1 MREDF
6 RYSYL
11 AGELPWRR
19 DEALGTRDRTEGHSR
34 EGGVQSVERALDIL
48 EFVSR
53 SEGELG
59 VSEIGAATG
68 LSAGTVHRLLA
79 TLGSRG
85 YVHRNK
91 ETRRYALGLKSLT
104 MATATRERVGT
115 VSLPFLEELMKVSQ
129 ETANLAILE
138 GSSAMYIE
146 QVSPPTR
153 MLRLFTEPGNR
164 IPLHSCG
171 AGKVLLAYQ
180 PPGLVELLLGRMD
193 LSKYTASTI
202 TDPGQLRSELREI
215 RRQGY
220 AVDYVEQEDGVRCLA
235 APVFGP
241 DGEIFAS
248 ISLSGPS
255 SRLESPR
262 TEALIPH
269 VKRIS
274 TTLTEKLEA
283 G

>member
-1 MREDF
+1 M
-6 RYSYL
+6 
-11 AGELPWRR
+11 
-19 DEALGTRDRTEGHSR
+19 GTRDIVEDRSR

-48 EFVSR
+48 EFVGR

-91 ETRRYALGLKSLT
+91 ETRRYALGIKSLT
-104 MATATRERVGT
+104 MATVVREQVG
-115 VSLPFLEELMKVSQ
+115 VISLPFLEELARVSQ
-129 ETANLAILE
+129 ETTNLAILE
-138 GSSAMYIE
+138 GNCATYIE
-146 QVSPPTR
+146 QASPSNR
-153 MLRLFTEPGNR
+153 MLRIFTEPGNR
-164 IPLHSCG
+164 VPLHSCG

-180 PPGLVELLLGRMD
+180 QPRLVELLVDRMD
-193 LSKYTASTI
+193 LTRYTASTI
-202 TDPGQLRSELREI
+202 TDPGQLRSELQQI
-215 RRQGY
+215 RRQSY
-220 AVDYVEQEDGVRCLA
+220 AVDYGEQEDGVRCLA

-269 VKRIS
+269 LKRIS
-274 TTLTEKLEA
+274 AALTEKLEA
-283 G
+283 H